1 MKDNQWVE
9 VYDEETD
16 TTLQNGTIIVCEYE
30 NRPIGFGKVAVP
42 VIDIHYVPDIIAAAM
57 HIAQAYSNPKIKPL
71 EFAKMIQDL
80 DALLKVRQ
88 EETIRAW

>member
-42 VIDIHYVPDIIAAAM
+42 VIDIHYVPDIIAATQAM
-57 HIAQAYSNPKIKPL
+57 VDAYSNPKIKPL
-71 EFAKMIQDL
+71 EFARMIQDL
-80 DALLKVRQ
+80 DALLKVSQ
-88 EETIRAW
+88 EETERAW